1 MLECG
6 SSSLELTLQF
16 TSCSN
21 QALRQLYSNQYI
33 QIFKKRFSAAGL
45 WSSTNMMIGSV
56 PSDLQESE
64 MLSELSKETASGK
77 TPGSPCYQ
85 SFKSLIMT
93 QMSHYIH
100 KTGCVWVL
108 FLSLAEDGIWDARP
122 GRNGLVQV
130 RWVLAGSLPWM
141 NPTMVGSVVPCST
154 QCKKMLLQS
163 CSCRKHGAV

>member
-1 MLECG
+1 
-6 SSSLELTLQF
+6 
-16 TSCSN
+16 
-21 QALRQLYSNQYI
+21 
-33 QIFKKRFSAAGL
+33 
-45 WSSTNMMIGSV
+45 MIGSV

-85 SFKSLIMT
+85 SFKSLIIT

-100 KTGCVWVL
+100 KTGCVPVL
-108 FLSLAEDGIWDARP
+108 FLSLAEDGIWDARS
-122 GRNGLVQV
+122 GRSGLMQV
-130 RWVLAGSLPWM
+130 LWVLAGSLPQM

-163 CSCRKHGAV
+163 CSCRRYGDV